1 MALTPKEQDILV
13 NNIGPRELANGS
25 VVYPIEYV
33 ELIRK
38 HAEDVVQRYDEG
50 KNFGRDGAI
59 DALYLAS
66 CIIEIFTPK
75 LSKPIFDISLALG
88 DLNKGQVLEILKP
101 SPTPKKS
108 RPKLS
113 KQTVLTQVHIVVAME
128 LYFKANGG
136 KDASAKWACRQIK
149 GWQIPKS
156 LKQITYKTIIGW
168 RKAAK
173 EGSNDELLTKAYYLF
188 LEDALAELGG
198 DKLKLE
204 KRAIE
209 MLRIPPLFGQC

>member
-1 MALTPKEQDILV
+1 M
-13 NNIGPRELANGS
+13 
-25 VVYPIEYV
+25 
-33 ELIRK
+33 
-38 HAEDVVQRYDEG
+38 
-50 KNFGRDGAI
+50 
-59 DALYLAS
+59 
-66 CIIEIFTPK
+66 
-75 LSKPIFDISLALG
+75 
-88 DLNKGQVLEILKP
+88 
-101 SPTPKKS
+101 
-108 RPKLS
+108 LS

-209 MLRIPPLFGQC
+209 IKNEKRFETVV